1 MNGIK
6 TGELVFYPL
15 HGVGL
20 LEEKVTL
27 PYEDKQK
34 DYFKVYFEELKMN
47 IFIPEDSA
55 EQQGV
60 RPLSTPETL
69 ERSKTLFFERFR
81 ELPELAS
88 DRKKILTQKL
98 RSGDILNVTE
108 VIRDLV
114 CAPKYD
120 LRLSSQDKLLLEAAC
135 NLLKNELMH
144 VLSISSEQAADSL
157 KKTINLRLKHKSES
171 L

>member
-15 HGVGL
+15 YGVGL

-27 PYEDKQK
+27 PHEDEKK

-55 EQQGV
+55 EHQGV
-60 RPLSTPETL
+60 RPLSSPETL
-69 ERSKTLFFERFR
+69 ERSKALFFGRFC

-88 DRKKILTQKL
+88 DRKKILFQKL
-98 RSGDILNVTE
+98 KSGDILNVSE

-120 LRLSSQDKLLLEAAC
+120 LRLNSQDKQLLDTAC
-135 NLLKNELMH
+135 NMLKIELMH
-144 VLSISSEQAADSL
+144 VLSISSERAADSL
-157 KKTINLRLKHKSES
+157 KQTMKLRLKGKFD
-171 L
+171 